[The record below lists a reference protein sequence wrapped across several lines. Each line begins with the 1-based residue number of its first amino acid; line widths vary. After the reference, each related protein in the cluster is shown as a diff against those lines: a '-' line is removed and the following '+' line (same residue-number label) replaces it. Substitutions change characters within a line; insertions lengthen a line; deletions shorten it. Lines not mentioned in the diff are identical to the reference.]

1 MASTTTLESLLKIML
16 DQPLEEASRIA
27 SKIAIASPSATVKL
41 CLRLLVPAAMKA
53 PSELRIHQLQPV
65 EHEVL

>member
-1 MASTTTLESLLKIML
+1 ML

-27 SKIAIASPSATVKL
+27 SKIAIASPSTTVKL